1 MLKNNTTFC
10 LCLLVCA
17 SVEAQNLVPN
27 PGFEEYIT
35 CPKETGKRQVNIIG
49 WTQPTSGAMDYFNRC
64 SATCGVPEN
73 AMGRQEPKNGDACIG
88 LLLFHDKHRSY
99 SQIELKNP
107 LVEGNTYNVEFS
119 VSLSEKSKFAIGNI
133 GAYFTAAKFE
143 SKTDGVLECFESFED
158 RGSKEI
164 IAGLCKPQIRNPS
177 ASFISDIYDWTTISG
192 NFKARGG
199 EKYIIIGNFYTSD
212 GTKALDVDGK
222 NPNAY
227 YYIDD
232 VAVYQSG
239 TKPEPFPSAGFIPA
253 EGITRSGDLVD
264 TRIKKGSVKKESSL
278 EVKKETVAEP
288 VKKVT
293 ETKPAPAPTQPNEK
307 QIAADKRVAEEKQLA
322 AKKQAEQEKQLATEK
337 QAAEEKQKQQQ
348 AADME
353 AAIEKQLAE
362 KETAAPEQTVEEKLP
377 ALNTE
382 TPEQQVE
389 RMLAEN
395 EPEIKPEVKLQPQP
409 QTQTQ
414 IKSKPTILRQLFF
427 EKNSA
432 NILPESEDELI
443 MLQDLMLSNPNMH
456 IEIAGHTDES
466 GDEDMNKT
474 LSIARAQ
481 AVSNFMQM
489 LEIDASRMTCKGFG
503 SSRPLFNND
512 TEEGREKNRR
522 VEFRVIQ

>member
-10 LCLLVCA
+10 LCLLACA
-17 SVEAQNLVPN
+17 SVQGQNLVPN

-35 CPKETGKRQVNIIG
+35 CPKETGKRQANIIG

-99 SQIELKNP
+99 AQIELKNP

-143 SKTDGVLECFESFED
+143 SKTDGVLECFETFED

-164 IAGLCKPQIRNPS
+164 IAGLCKPQIRNAS
-177 ASFISDIYDWTTISG
+177 ASFISDVYDWTTISG
-192 NFKARGG
+192 SFKARGG
-199 EKYIIIGNFYTSD
+199 EKYIIIGNFYASD

-222 NPNAY
+222 NPYAY

-239 TKPEPFPSAGFIPA
+239 TKLEPFPSAGFIPA
-253 EGITRSGDLVD
+253 EGITRSGQVVD
-264 TRIKKGSVKKESSL
+264 TRIKKESLKKENSL
-278 EVKKETVAEP
+278 PAKKET
-288 VKKVT
+288 VT
-293 ETKPAPAPTQPNEK
+293 ETKPTPAPTQPSK
-307 QIAADKRVAEEKQLA
+307 QQIAAEKKSTEEKQLA
-322 AKKQAEQEKQLATEK
+322 AEKQAEHEKQLAAEK
-337 QAAEEKQKQQQ
+337 KAAEEKQKQ
-348 AADME
+348 ADDIE
-353 AAIEKQLAE
+353 AQIERQLAE
-362 KETAAPEQTVEEKLP
+362 KEKAQTEQTVEEKLA
-377 ALNTE
+377 ALDKE
-382 TPEQQVE
+382 SPEEQVE
-389 RMLAEN
+389 RMLAEK
-395 EPEIKPEVKLQPQP
+395 ETVKQPEAKPQIQPQS
-409 QTQTQ
+409 QT
-414 IKSKPTILRQLFF
+414 KSKPTILRQLFF

-432 NILPESEDELI
+432 TILPESEDELI
-443 MLQDLMLSNPNMH
+443 MLQDLMLSSPGMR

-466 GDEDMNKT
+466 GDEEMNKI
-474 LSIARAQ
+474 LSMARSQ

-503 SSRPLFNND
+503 STRPLFNND
-512 TEEGREKNRR
+512 TEQGREKNRR

>member
-1 MLKNNTTFC
+1 MTKHFASFS
-10 LCLLVCA
+10 LCLLA
-17 SVEAQNLVPN
+17 TSIAGAQNLVPN

-35 CPKETGKRQVNIIG
+35 CPKETGKRQANIIG

-99 SQIELKNP
+99 AQIELKKP

-119 VSLSEKSKFAIGNI
+119 VSLSENSKFAIGNI
-133 GAYFTAAKFE
+133 GAYFTPAKFE
-143 SKTDGVLECFESFED
+143 SKTDGVLECFESYDD
-158 RGSKEI
+158 RGSKQV
-164 IAGLCKPQIRNPS
+164 IAGLCKPQIRNAS
-177 ASFISDIYDWTTISG
+177 SSFISEMYDWVTISG
-192 NFKARGG
+192 SFKANGG
-199 EKYIIIGNFYTSD
+199 EKYIIIGNFYTTD
-212 GTKALDVDGK
+212 GTKALDMDGK

-253 EGITRSGDLVD
+253 EGITRSGEVVNTKIRTDKTVKENSLPL
-264 TRIKKGSVKKESSL
+264 KKE
-278 EVKKETVAEP
+278 P
-288 VKKVT
+288 VVQSASAVT
-293 ETKPAPAPTQPNEK
+293 ALPTDRQETKTAPAPTQPSKEQVAAEK
-307 QIAADKRVAEEKQLA
+307 KAAEEKQLA
-322 AKKQAEQEKQLATEK
+322 A
-337 QAAEEKQKQQQ
+337 EKQKQQQ
-348 AADME
+348 ADEME

-362 KETAAPEQTVEEKLP
+362 KEKAQTEQTVEEKLA
-377 ALNTE
+377 ALDT
-382 TPEQQVE
+382 
-389 RMLAEN
+389 
-395 EPEIKPEVKLQPQP
+395 KPNEVKVQPQS
-409 QTQTQ
+409 QT
-414 IKSKPTILRQLFF
+414 KSKPTILRQLFF

-432 NILPESEDELI
+432 TILPESEDELI
-443 MLQDLMLSNPNMH
+443 MLQDLMLSNDDMR

-466 GDEDMNKT
+466 GDEEMNKI
-474 LSIARAQ
+474 LSMARAQ

-489 LEIDASRMTCKGFG
+489 LEIDATRIICKGFG
-503 SSRPLFNND
+503 STRPLFNND

>member
-10 LCLLVCA
+10 ICLLACA
-17 SVEAQNLVPN
+17 SIQGQNLVPN

-35 CPKETGKRQVNIIG
+35 CPKETGKRQLNIIG

-73 AMGRQEPKNGDACIG
+73 PMGRQEPKNGDACIG

-99 SQIELKNP
+99 AQIELKNP

-133 GAYFTAAKFE
+133 GAYFTPAKFE
-143 SKTDGVLECFESFED
+143 SKTDGVLECFETFED

-177 ASFISDIYDWTTISG
+177 ASFISDVYDWTTISG
-192 NFKARGG
+192 SFKARGG
-199 EKYIIIGNFYTSD
+199 EKYIIIGNFYASD

-239 TKPEPFPSAGFIPA
+239 TKPEAFPSAGFIPA
-253 EGITRSGDLVD
+253 EGITRSGQVVD
-264 TRIKKGSVKKESSL
+264 TRIKKESLKKENSL
-278 EVKKETVAEP
+278 PAKKETVA
-288 VKKVT
+288 
-293 ETKPAPAPTQPNEK
+293 ETKPAPAPTQPTEK
-307 QIAADKRVAEEKQLA
+307 QIATEKKAAEEKQLTA
-322 AKKQAEQEKQLATEK
+322 
-337 QAAEEKQKQQQ
+337 EKQKQQESG
-348 AADME
+348 DME

-362 KETAAPEQTVEEKLP
+362 KEKAQTEQTVEEKLA
-377 ALNTE
+377 ALDTE
-382 TPEQQVE
+382 TTEEQVE
-389 RMLAEN
+389 RMLAEK
-395 EPEIKPEVKLQPQP
+395 ETEKETEIKPQPP
-409 QTQTQ
+409 TQT
-414 IKSKPTILRQLFF
+414 KSKPTILRQLFF

-432 NILPESEDELI
+432 TILPESEDELI
-443 MLQDLMLSNPNMH
+443 MLQDLMLSNPDMH

-466 GDEDMNKT
+466 GSEELNKK

-503 SSRPLFNND
+503 STRPLFNND
-512 TEEGREKNRR
+512 TEQGREKNRR

>member
-1 MLKNNTTFC
+1 MSKNNTTFC
-10 LCLLVCA
+10 ICLLACA
-17 SVEAQNLVPN
+17 SVQGQNLVPN

-49 WTQPTSGAMDYFNRC
+49 WTQPTSGALDYFNRC

-99 SQIELKNP
+99 AQIELKNP
-107 LVEGNTYNVEFS
+107 LAQGNTYNVEFS

-133 GAYFTAAKFE
+133 GAYFTAARFE

-192 NFKARGG
+192 SFKARGG

-239 TKPEPFPSAGFIPA
+239 TKPEPFPSAGFIPI
-253 EGITRSGDLVD
+253 EGITRSGQVVD
-264 TRIKKGSVKKESSL
+264 TRIKKESLKKENPL
-278 EVKKETVAEP
+278 PAKKETAAEP
-288 VKKVT
+288 LKKVDAQPVDKQ
-293 ETKPAPAPTQPNEK
+293 EIKPPPAPTQPTEQQVAAEK
-307 QIAADKRVAEEKQLA
+307 KALEEKQLA
-322 AKKQAEQEKQLATEK
+322 AEKQ
-337 QAAEEKQKQQQ
+337 QQQQ

-362 KETAAPEQTVEEKLP
+362 KENEETKQVEEEKI
-377 ALNTE
+377 AVTATE
-382 TPEQQVE
+382 TTEEQVE
-389 RMLAEN
+389 RMLAEKEN
-395 EPEIKPEVKLQPQP
+395 EIKPEVKPQPQP
-409 QTQTQ
+409 QPPTQT
-414 IKSKPTILRQLFF
+414 KSKPTILRQLFF

-443 MLQDLMLSNPNMH
+443 MLQDLMLSNPDMR

-512 TEEGREKNRR
+512 TEQGREKNRR